1 MVGEKVK
8 VGGLIIR
15 FVGLDGS
22 GFVPREELLQ
32 KSAGC
37 FDGLGFSCC
46 LLLVACCLL
55 REA

>member
-46 LLLVACCLL
+46 LLLVA
-55 REA
+55 